1 MIALH
6 NHPAD
11 VREAAKASCLAPA
24 EREPLELREDG
35 ADEFGDRPAFELES
49 AIGLRFADPPAS
61 EVRLQILEERP
72 IFLVQR
78 ERERRADLDPPPKP
92 GPKAQRD
99 AEASLA
105 FSQAGDEPRI
115 QCCTYSIDAH
125 SFDEGQRV
133 AISPS
138 NLARR
143 PGRDASP
150 FGSVVTGSLGL
161 PSGLPAVQMD
171 REGFPDMSW
180 FSTTPRGV
188 TGQVILTRQGISL
201 P

>member
-24 EREPLELREDG
+24 ERESLEVREDG
-35 ADEFGDRPAFELES
+35 VDELGDRPAFELES

-115 QCCTYSIDAH
+115 HCCTYSIDAH
-125 SFDEGQRV
+125 SLMRAGVLRSRPPIWHEARTRRLSFR
-133 AISPS
+133 IS
-138 NLARR
+138 RY
-143 PGRDASP
+143 G
-150 FGSVVTGSLGL
+150 VTRTSLGITRG
-161 PSGLPAVQMD
+161 PDGPGGLPRYEPVFHRPSRGD
-171 REGFPDMSW
+171 RAS
-180 FSTTPRGV
+180 
-188 TGQVILTRQGISL
+188 
-201 P
+201 